1 MKENSVNKT
10 NKENVFVQIITYALA
25 FGMIINCN
33 SIFSTGLFASR
44 INNSLLLLSFLEVFL
59 IVILQKIKTIDWG
72 KYLVSI
78 LALSGYLVIYILLQ
92 QKFSTPFTSIKML
105 FTFLIF
111 FSLAYLVYKTDIS
124 PLLLDA
130 YVNLITVISIISL
143 FFWIF
148 G

>member
-44 INNSLLLLSFLEVFL
+44 LNNSLLLLSFLEVFL

-78 LALSGYLVIYILLQ
+78 LALSAYLVIYILLQ
-92 QKFSTPFTSIKML
+92 HN
-105 FTFLIF
+105 LIHIRP
-111 FSLAYLVYKTDIS
+111 YLPGILH
-124 PLLLDA
+124 LLLCWHAD
-130 YVNLITVISIISL
+130 
-143 FFWIF
+143 
-148 G
+148 